1 MFNGAACHMACVL
14 KLAIATWLVAIFWTI
29 VWLPALVAPDHKK
42 LLDFVEAAL
51 EATTKAGWSSE
62 FKPKMHWPL
71 HFAESVKRWG
81 KLTSCWAMERKHKS
95 IRKYGTNR
103 CTTSSWE
110 SALLKDVIAEH
121 LHNLETDS
129 NLFRRDFSWTI

>member
-1 MFNGAACHMACVL
+1 MACVL
-14 KLAIATWLVAIFWTI
+14 KLAIATWLGAIFWTI

-71 HFAESVKRWG
+71 HFAESV
-81 KLTSCWAMERKHKS
+81 
-95 IRKYGTNR
+95 
-103 CTTSSWE
+103 
-110 SALLKDVIAEH
+110 
-121 LHNLETDS
+121 
-129 NLFRRDFSWTI
+129 